1 MGASQPDQRSR
12 QSQWILLGAVLVVIV
27 ALVFAVS
34 TITSG
39 LRERVENP
47 LNTEPVA
54 SAPATEEETT
64 DEEPTEEE
72 PTEEEELP
80 PAELDGVE
88 LLRSEEHTSELQS
101 R

>member
-1 MGASQPDQRSR
+1 MGASQPEQRSR

-72 PTEEEELP
+72 DRKSTRLNSSHV
-80 PAELDGVE
+80 AISYAVFCLKKKMKQ
-88 LLRSEEHTSELQS
+88 L
-101 R
+101 